1 MPKQPD
7 YKELY
12 NLLYRSTNAAMQTLE
27 ESISRCRK
35 AYLAACGPRGTGQSQ
50 AERER
55 LRPHFTQLMKLIC
68 KEYDVTPAELFAGG
82 GQPVALAD
90 TEQELLRRW
99 ALLPAPQRGAL
110 LALMDRM
117 IGPGNAW

>member
-50 AERER
+50 AEREG

-82 GQPVALAD
+82 GQPVRTPSRSFCAGGRCC
-90 TEQELLRRW
+90 RRRSAGLCW
-99 ALLPAPQRGAL
+99 R
-110 LALMDRM
+110 
-117 IGPGNAW
+117 